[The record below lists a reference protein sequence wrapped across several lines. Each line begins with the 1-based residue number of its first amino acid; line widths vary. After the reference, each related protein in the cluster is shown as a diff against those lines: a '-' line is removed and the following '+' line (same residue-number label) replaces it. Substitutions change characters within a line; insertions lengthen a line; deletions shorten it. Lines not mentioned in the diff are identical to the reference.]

1 MTTAILNLKSTGLF
15 LRGIMQV
22 TSAQKRR
29 VAIFFIFGI
38 SVILLL
44 VVLLIGNRLLKRED
58 CYFTRFEDIS
68 VAGLSEGSSVKFQG
82 MNIGSV
88 SNISVDKENTAVVQ
102 VGFCLKPGVPI
113 KEGTKSQLGTI
124 GITGLKFL
132 ELKGGGQGENIPVG
146 GEIPSEK
153 SGWDEIT
160 GKASVIAT
168 KLELIL
174 NQVNEALKG
183 VQKEDVEKIV
193 KNVNG
198 ISTSLDEILVKNKD
212 EITGI
217 VKEARVFMKEL
228 NGNMD
233 NVKSITTNVR
243 EITSKDGSLAKTLN
257 TMEDVI
263 SEFQTDYKNA
273 DIQAKVDK
281 MFGLVESTQKTV
293 DTLQLTFERSSE
305 KIDKSLDD
313 LSDAMSNFS
322 EFTRIIMENPSA
334 LFGSSSASED
344 NK

>member
-1 MTTAILNLKSTGLF
+1 
-15 LRGIMQV
+15 MQV

-29 VAIFFIFGI
+29 VAIFFLFGI
-38 SVILLL
+38 GVILVLTA
-44 VVLLIGNRLLKRED
+44 LLIGNRLLKRED

-82 MNIGSV
+82 MNIGTV
-88 SNISVDKENTAVVQ
+88 SEISVDRENTAVVQ
-102 VGFCLKPGVPI
+102 VAFCLKPGVPI

-160 GKASVIAT
+160 GKASVIAE
-168 KLELIL
+168 KLESIL
-174 NQVNEALKG
+174 NQFNEALKG
-183 VQKEDVEKIV
+183 VQKDDVEKIV
-193 KNVNG
+193 KNVSG
-198 ISTSLDEILVKNKD
+198 ISASLDEILLKNKD
-212 EITGI
+212 EISSV
-217 VKEARVFMKEL
+217 VKESRIFMKQL

-233 NVKSITTNVR
+233 NVKAITTNVR
-243 EITSKDGSLAKTLN
+243 EITSKDGSLSKTLAMLEE
-257 TMEDVI
+257 TVAT
-263 SEFQTDYKNA
+263 FQSDYKNA
-273 DIQAKVDK
+273 NVQEKVDK
-281 MFGLVESTQKTV
+281 MFGLVESTQRTV
-293 DTLQLTFERSSE
+293 DALQLTFEKSSE

-334 LFGSSSASED
+334 LFGATSTGED
-344 NK
+344 KK

>member
-1 MTTAILNLKSTGLF
+1 
-15 LRGIMQV
+15 MQV

-29 VAIFFIFGI
+29 VAIFFLFGI
-38 SVILLL
+38 GVILILTA
-44 VVLLIGNRLLKRED
+44 LLIGNRLLKRED

-82 MNIGSV
+82 MNIGTV
-88 SNISVDKENTAVVQ
+88 SEISVDRENTAVVK

-113 KEGTKSQLGTI
+113 KEGTRSQLGTI

-160 GKASVIAT
+160 GKASVIAE
-168 KLELIL
+168 KLESIL
-174 NQVNEALKG
+174 NQFNEALKG
-183 VQKEDVEKIV
+183 VQKDDVEKIV

-198 ISTSLDEILVKNKD
+198 ISTSLDEILLKNKD
-212 EITGI
+212 EISDV
-217 VKEARVFMKEL
+217 VKESRIFMKQL

-233 NVKSITTNVR
+233 NVKAITTNVR
-243 EITSKDGSLAKTLN
+243 EITSKDGSLSKTLAMLEETVAN
-257 TMEDVI
+257 
-263 SEFQTDYKNA
+263 FQTDYKNA
-273 DIQAKVDK
+273 NVQEKVDK
-281 MFGLVESTQKTV
+281 MFGLVESTQRTV
-293 DTLQLTFERSSE
+293 DALQLTFEKSSE

-334 LFGSSSASED
+334 LFGAATTGED
-344 NK
+344 KK

>member
-1 MTTAILNLKSTGLF
+1 
-15 LRGIMQV
+15 MQV

-233 NVKSITTNVR
+233 NVKSITTNIR

>member
-1 MTTAILNLKSTGLF
+1 
-15 LRGIMQV
+15 MQV

-29 VAIFFIFGI
+29 VVFFFLFGI
-38 SVILLL
+38 GVIILLTA
-44 VVLLIGNRLLKRED
+44 VLIGNRLLKRED
-58 CYFTRFEDIS
+58 CYITRFENIS

-88 SNISVDKENTAVVQ
+88 SEISVDKENTAVVQ

-113 KEGTKSQLGTI
+113 KEGTKTQLGTI

-132 ELKGGGQGENIPVG
+132 ELKGGGQGKNIPIG

-160 GKASVIAT
+160 GKASVIAE
-168 KLELIL
+168 KLESVL
-174 NQVNEALKG
+174 NQINEALKG
-183 VQKEDVEKIV
+183 VKKDDVESIV

-198 ISTSLDEILVKNKD
+198 ISTSVDELLVKNKT
-212 EITGI
+212 EISSI
-217 VKEARVFMKEL
+217 IKRADVFMKEL

-233 NVKSITTNVR
+233 NVHEITSNIR
-243 EITSKDGSLAKTLN
+243 DLTSKDGSFHKTLAMLEE
-257 TMEDVI
+257 TVR
-263 SEFQTDYKNA
+263 EFKNDYKTANV
-273 DIQAKVDK
+273 QEKVDK

-305 KIDKSLDD
+305 KIDKSLDE

-334 LFGSSSASED
+334 LLSSSSLSED
-344 NK
+344 KK

>member
-1 MTTAILNLKSTGLF
+1 
-15 LRGIMQV
+15 MQV

-29 VAIFFIFGI
+29 VAIFFLFGI
-38 SVILLL
+38 SVVL
-44 VVLLIGNRLLKRED
+44 VLAALLIGNRLLKRED
-58 CYFTRFEDIS
+58 CYITRFENIS

-88 SNISVDKENTAVVQ
+88 SEISVDQDNTAVVQ
-102 VGFCLKPGVPI
+102 VAFCLKPGVPI
-113 KEGTKSQLGTI
+113 KEGTKTQLGTI
-124 GITGLKFL
+124 GITGLRFL

-160 GKASVIAT
+160 GKASVIAE
-168 KLELIL
+168 KLESIL
-174 NQVNEALKG
+174 NQLNEALKG
-183 VQKEDVEKIV
+183 VQREDVEKIV
-193 KNVNG
+193 KNVKG
-198 ISTSLDEILVKNKD
+198 VSASLDEILVKNKA
-212 EITGI
+212 EITAAI
-217 VKEARVFMKEL
+217 KEIRIFVNEL

-233 NVKSITTNVR
+233 NVKAITTNIR
-243 EITSKDGSLAKTLN
+243 EITSKDGSLSKTLSMLEE
-257 TMEDVI
+257 TVA
-263 SEFQTDYKNA
+263 EFQNDYKNA
-273 DIQAKVDK
+273 GVQEKVDK

-334 LFGSSSASED
+334 LFGTSSMDED
-344 NK
+344 KK

>member
-1 MTTAILNLKSTGLF
+1 
-15 LRGIMQV
+15 MQV